1 MARFRSDHI
10 HLRSP
15 DPEAA
20 ARFYAEVLEA
30 SEVTRVK
37 NGEAL
42 RIVMDLGGLP
52 LFIEQV
58 PASTVAAPPAPFV
71 GIEHI
76 GLAVTGFDGI
86 VAELKGKGV
95 RFLAEP
101 SSPRPG
107 IKIAFIEGP
116 DGVRIELLERS
127 AA

>member
-1 MARFRSDHI
+1 MARFKSDHI

-30 SEVTRVK
+30 SEVTRMK

-58 PASTVAAPPAPFV
+58 PSGTMAAPPPPFI
-71 GIEHI
+71 GIEHV
-76 GLAVTGFDGI
+76 GLAVTGFDDI
-86 VAELKGKGV
+86 IAELKGKGV
-95 RFLAEP
+95 RFLGEP